1 MNLRKEIHQAYDK
14 IQVPE
19 EVTER
24 LKQQLYQKDFY
35 QEEET
40 DTEEFNMQKTPKKSI
55 LKYLG
60 VGAVAAGMIVCMSLS
75 IWHILIQHT
84 NEVLHPASTVPIEI
98 VTTEETTETT
108 EEFSSQS

>member
-1 MNLRKEIHQAYDK
+1 MNLRKEMHQVYDK

-24 LKQQLYQKDFY
+24 LKKQLYQKDFY
-35 QEEET
+35 QEEELEI
-40 DTEEFNMQKTPKKSI
+40 EEFDIQPPPKKPI

-75 IWHILIQHT
+75 IWHILNQHT
-84 NEVLHPASTVPIEI
+84 NEILRPASTVPIEI

-108 EEFSSQS
+108 EELSSQP

>member
-1 MNLRKEIHQAYDK
+1 MNLRKEIHQAYDTV
-14 IQVPE
+14 QVPK

-35 QEEET
+35 QEEEVEI
-40 DTEEFNMQKTPKKSI
+40 EEFDMQTPPKKPI
-55 LKYLG
+55 LKYFC
-60 VGAVAAGMIVCMSLS
+60 VGAAAAGMIVCMSLS
-75 IWHILIQHT
+75 IWHILNQHA
-84 NEVLHPASTVPIEI
+84 NEAFRPASTVPIEI